1 MKNIITYVKKFGH
14 LTFEEFPFN
23 EVDSLIL
30 CQVSYLKFD
39 DLVPTLLDEDKKG
52 VTLKVVN
59 DPGKLLDITVHYLSP
74 KKNQKLVRALLESK
88 RFAKM
93 RLNFYRSQISSE
105 EVKQFC
111 AVTFLFKKFAY
122 VAFRGT
128 DSTLIGWKEDFH
140 IAIKD
145 RIPSQKEACE
155 YLTKVASK
163 TSLPLY
169 VGGHSKGGNL
179 AYYATINVS
188 KKIQDRLVSIYN
200 FDGPGFYENVEDSP
214 SYLRVKDKMIK
225 TIPQDDLVGI
235 LMYHVGCQTVVKCRS
250 VSILQHDPY
259 NWKITKEG
267 RFKRVK
273 DTYGHVKV
281 MDMAVK
287 KMVFELSE
295 EERIKFIDTLFDVM
309 GVNANITVVDITKH
323 PYKYLKYL
331 RSNFKKLTK
340 EQREPFLLMRKCY
353 LKAWK
358 ESYKTYKKDKKSFRE
373 LAPAKV

>member
-1 MKNIITYVKKFGH
+1 MKNIIYYVRKFGH
-14 LTFEEFPFN
+14 MTFEEFPFN

-39 DLVPTLLDEDKKG
+39 GLVPTLDDDKKKG

-59 DPGKLLDITVHYLSP
+59 DPERLLDITEHYLSP
-74 KKNQKLVRALLESK
+74 KKNQKLIKALLESK

-93 RLNFYRSQISSE
+93 RLNYYRSRISSK

-111 AVTFLFKKFAY
+111 AVTFFFKDFAY
-122 VAFRGT
+122 IAYRGT

-145 RIPSQKEACE
+145 RIPSQQEACE
-155 YLTKVASK
+155 YLAKVAAK
-163 TSLPLY
+163 TPLPLY

-179 AYYATINVS
+179 AYYATINVA
-188 KKIQDRLVSIYN
+188 KRIQDRLVNIYN
-200 FDGPGFYENVEDSP
+200 FDGPGFYEKVEDLP
-214 SYLRVKDKMIK
+214 KYIRIKDKMIK
-225 TIPQDDLVGI
+225 IIPQDDMIGI
-235 LMYHVGCQTVVKCRS
+235 LMYHVGCHTVVKCRG
-250 VSILQHDPY
+250 VGILQHDPY

-267 RFKRVK
+267 DFKRVK
-273 DTYGHVKV
+273 DTYGHVKI
-281 MDMAVK
+281 MDMTVK

-309 GVNANITVVDITKH
+309 GVNTDITVVDITKH

-340 EQREPFLLMRKCY
+340 EQKEPFITMKKYY
-353 LKAWK
+353 LRTWK
-358 ESYKTYKKDKKSFRE
+358 ECYKIYKKDKKVVKE
-373 LAPAKV
+373 VIPTQN